1 MKKQTAYSLTEEIVN
16 TATHAAGLVM
26 GLVVC
31 LLFLAK
37 GAVADSW
44 VVTVSLVLYLFG
56 VVSSYATSTIYHVIP
71 ARNADAKALARKF
84 DHAAIYWHIAGSYSP
99 VTLIAMRLGGAPVWA
114 LVIFS
119 FVWLCA
125 IVGTALSFRKMKT
138 QSYLETACY
147 CLMGLTILVAFKPF
161 YECCGLAI
169 MLWVV
174 GEGVAYITG
183 AVLYSFK
190 KVPYIHSVFHLF
202 VIVGD
207 VCHMVATWKILQMF
221 IS

>member
-56 VVSSYATSTIYHVIP
+56 VVSSYATSTIYHAIP
-71 ARNADAKALARKF
+71 ARKADAKALARKF